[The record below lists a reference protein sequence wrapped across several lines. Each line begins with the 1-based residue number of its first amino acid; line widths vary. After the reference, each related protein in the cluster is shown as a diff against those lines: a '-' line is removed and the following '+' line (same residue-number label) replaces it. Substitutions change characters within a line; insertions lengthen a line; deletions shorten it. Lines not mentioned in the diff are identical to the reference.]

1 MVKWQTLCYM
11 YMCVYVFYY
20 ICIVCIFVLYVF
32 YYNLKISLALAGV
45 AQWIDCWTAN
55 QRVSSSIPSQGTCLG
70 CGPGPCRGAPEATAH

>member
-1 MVKWQTLCYM
+1 MANFVLY
-11 YMCVYVFYY
+11 VYVY
-20 ICIVCIFVLYVF
+20 ICILLHMYYMYFVLYVF

-55 QRVSSSIPSQGTCLG
+55 QKVSSSIPSQGTCLG